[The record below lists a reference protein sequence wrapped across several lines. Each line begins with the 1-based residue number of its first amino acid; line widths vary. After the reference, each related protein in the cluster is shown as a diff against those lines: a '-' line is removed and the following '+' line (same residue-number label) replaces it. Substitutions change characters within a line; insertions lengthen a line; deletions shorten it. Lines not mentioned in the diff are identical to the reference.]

1 MQGKRERNGKA
12 VIDARKDIIFRD
24 ADYKEQ
30 FRIKDGDSIKITVA
44 HDGEELVRRCRWLDE
59 THMEVGSA
67 GCLHMDEFRNKQAA
81 AGNKYEPVPNLKPKL
96 DILFAEPGQPPRDAQ
111 ISVNR
116 AVYALRKLLGGPL
129 ITQAISNYA
138 VKVWGN
144 VGPGLYDKSDAFAI
158 CGLNGEN
165 LASLHPY
172 TARQYKREI
181 ALRMQV
187 ENVAEKKPYI
197 KDLISEGKKKIAENS
212 ASAGIGVPHQA
223 NSRKRTGEAI

>member
-1 MQGKRERNGKA
+1 MRGKRERIVKT

-24 ADYKEQ
+24 SAYNEQ

-44 HDGEELVRRCRWLDE
+44 YDGEELVRRCRWLDE

-67 GCLHMDEFRNKQAA
+67 GCLHMDEFRDKQAA
-81 AGNKYEPVPNLKPKL
+81 AGNKYEPVPNLKRKL

-116 AVYALRKLLGGPL
+116 AVSALRKLLGGPL
-129 ITQAISNYA
+129 IMQTISNYA

-158 CGLNGEN
+158 CGLNNDN

-187 ENVAEKKPYI
+187 ENEAEKKPSL

-212 ASAGIGVPHQA
+212 ASAGIGIPNQA
-223 NSRKRTGEAI
+223 ISRKRTGEAI